1 MPLAKEHRFDETI
14 EQQMRDFY
22 HTLSEKDRR
31 RYAAIEALK
40 LPYGGMRYVAGVLGC
55 SENTIASGI
64 QDIPQLAE
72 GDPLAGRQRQEGAG
86 RPKKR

>member
-40 LPYGGMRYVAGVLGC
+40 LRYVAGVLGC